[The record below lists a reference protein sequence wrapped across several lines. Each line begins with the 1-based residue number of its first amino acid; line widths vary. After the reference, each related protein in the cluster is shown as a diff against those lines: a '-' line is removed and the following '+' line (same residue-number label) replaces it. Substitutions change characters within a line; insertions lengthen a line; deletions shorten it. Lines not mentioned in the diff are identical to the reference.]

1 MKSISHKD
9 IFIIR
14 EIMFIIAL
22 YFKNLKKKF
31 LLLIQIVSNI
41 KINSKK
47 NEMYA
52 EELLKIK

>member
-31 LLLIQIVSNI
+31 LLLIQTVSNI

-52 EELLKIK
+52 EELFH